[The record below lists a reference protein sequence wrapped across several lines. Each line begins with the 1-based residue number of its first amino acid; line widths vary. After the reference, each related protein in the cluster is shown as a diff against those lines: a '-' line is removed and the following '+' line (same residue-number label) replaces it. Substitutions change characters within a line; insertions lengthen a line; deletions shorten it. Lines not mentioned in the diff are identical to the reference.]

1 MNAIQPGEQ
10 VISMAPDRESIE
22 IHTVVRI
29 LPDGM
34 QLDGASG
41 KISRRELRKYD
52 EAIVNRIRE
61 KENQLK
67 TIKSELKSL
76 YETLGKLD

>member
-10 VISMAPDRESIE
+10 VVSMAPDRESIE

-41 KISRRELRKYD
+41 KISRK
-52 EAIVNRIRE
+52 
-61 KENQLK
+61 
-67 TIKSELKSL
+67 
-76 YETLGKLD
+76 